1 MILIGCQ
8 QNFWVINGVST
19 VFSSD
24 SSVFFFLLPQFL
36 CVSDCIY
43 QFTDMTDGGDESI
56 LLWFAPDVP
65 SYDGKLAFSKQ
76 KKIGISYHGPTGN
89 EFPYGR

>member
-1 MILIGCQ
+1 
-8 QNFWVINGVST
+8 
-19 VFSSD
+19 
-24 SSVFFFLLPQFL
+24 
-36 CVSDCIY
+36 
-43 QFTDMTDGGDESI
+43 MTDGGDESI

-89 EFPYGR
+89 EFPYGRWQNE